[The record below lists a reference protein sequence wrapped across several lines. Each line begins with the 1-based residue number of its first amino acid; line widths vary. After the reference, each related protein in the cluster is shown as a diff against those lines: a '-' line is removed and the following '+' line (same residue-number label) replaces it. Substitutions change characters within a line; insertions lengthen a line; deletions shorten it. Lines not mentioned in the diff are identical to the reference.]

1 MGTTSQAQ
9 CEPNTVTVP
18 SSTSFRLRSPSLNS
32 VRLRRIFDMFDRNSD
47 GMITIDELNKPLN
60 LLGLDTDLSDLDSTI
75 QSFVK
80 SKSAGAGLTFEDFE
94 ALHRSLDNELF
105 GGCGEEAVNKEQ
117 EEAEMKEAF
126 KVFDEDGDG
135 FISARELQAV
145 LGKLGLIEKGR
156 GEIGRVEEMI
166 SSVDQNRDGVV
177 DFAEFKVMMSCVMD
191 RSC

>member
-1 MGTTSQAQ
+1 MGATSEAQ
-9 CEPNTVTVP
+9 CETNAVTVP
-18 SSTSFRLRSPSLNS
+18 SSTSFRLHSPSLNS

-47 GMITIDELNKPLN
+47 GLITVDELNKPLN

-80 SKSAGAGLTFEDFE
+80 SKSAGGGLTFEDFE

-105 GGCGEEAVNKEQ
+105 GGYGEEAVSKAQ

-135 FISARELQAV
+135 FISARELEAV

-177 DFAEFKVMMSCVMD
+177 DFAEFKGMMRSVMG